1 MKEYWS
7 TIIIK
12 FGGNNLE
19 CENEEEYRS
28 QIKEQFLEEF
38 NISLEDKEIKIE
50 GVK

>member
-7 TIIIK
+7 TITIK
-12 FGGNNLE
+12 LGGNNLE

-38 NISLEDKEIKIE
+38 NIRLDDKEIKIE
-50 GVK
+50 GAK